1 MEEENILDASSE
13 NIIVPSSASSSEADG
28 NPNQRLCSILLTEFN
43 YLPWSRAVTLALG
56 GRSKLGFINGTIEAP
71 EVGDPKYEEWLCKD
85 QLVMSW
91 LLNSMGS
98 KVSEIFNFSVSAFDL
113 WKAVKEMYGNQNYAA
128 RIIQLQKSPFV
139 LNQDGKSFIE
149 HLRRLKS
156 LWNELNLYRPHTTY
170 PAILLKRAE
179 EDKIFQLLS
188 SLDSTYE
195 DM

>member
-13 NIIVPSSASSSEADG
+13 NILVPSSASSSEADG
-28 NPNQRLCSILLTEFN
+28 NPNQHLCSILLTEFN
-43 YLPWSRAVTLALG
+43 YLPWSRAVTLAFG
-56 GRSKLGFINGTIEAP
+56 GRSKLGFINGTVVTP

-98 KVSEIFNFSVSAFDL
+98 KVSEIFNFSESAFDL

-128 RIIQLQKSPFV
+128 RIIQLQRSLSI

-156 LWNELNLYRPHTTY
+156 LWNELDLYHPHTTDL
-170 PAILLKRAE
+170 AVLLKRAE
-179 EDKIFQLLS
+179 
-188 SLDSTYE
+188 
-195 DM
+195 